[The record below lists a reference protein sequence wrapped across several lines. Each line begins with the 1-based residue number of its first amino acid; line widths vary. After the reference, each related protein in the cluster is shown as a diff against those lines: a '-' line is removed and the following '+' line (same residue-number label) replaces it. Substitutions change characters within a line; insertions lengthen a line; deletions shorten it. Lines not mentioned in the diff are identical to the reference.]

1 MDIPL
6 IERVKIQ
13 AQVLVPLI
21 KALQAE
27 IGEQP
32 ANALVR
38 RTLGNLYREYGEQ
51 WWRTQQ
57 SRDVGA
63 NMAAEFRRFSAG
75 NALDY
80 TVIKQTP
87 DSYEINVTGCRYAE
101 FYKKIGVP
109 ELGFLLTCTPDFDVV
124 EGFGTDVQLTRTQT
138 IMQGASFCDFRYALK
153 KAGSERP

>member
-27 IGEQP
+27 IGTQP

-51 WWRTQQ
+51 WWRAQE
-57 SRDVGA
+57 SPDVGA

-109 ELGFLLTCTPDFDVV
+109 ELGFLL
-124 EGFGTDVQLTRTQT
+124 
-138 IMQGASFCDFRYALK
+138 
-153 KAGSERP
+153 